1 VQDSIRIEDFH
12 WLDSNGKE
20 INTNI
25 VKQSGLFKI
34 LGICYQGG
42 VRLVQ
47 TSDIPTSIISIS
59 PNPATNEIIIKCNFI
74 EKGETRLSLYD
85 LSGNFIKYIGNE
97 KIETFGER
105 SYSFSTKELS
115 SGEYFIFLETPTTTE
130 NKKFIIQN

>member
-1 VQDSIRIEDFH
+1 MGFFRLSGDNCVIIIRFSISI
-12 WLDSNGKE
+12 GKE
-20 INTNI
+20 SHQYI
-25 VKQSGLFKI
+25 
-34 LGICYQGG
+34 Y
-42 VRLVQ
+42 
-47 TSDIPTSIISIS
+47 SI
-59 PNPATNEIIIKCNFI
+59 IIIKCNFI